1 MAGSRVTKKR
11 GKFVKPPL
19 TSGSSNIDIGD
30 VDRDGG
36 DRTITFRHTTL
47 KTVVGVDD
55 SSNRFTINTDATFDG
70 TANNNSLTIDQA
82 HAMTVAGDITAFATS
97 DKRLKTN
104 VQPIQDPLDKIDKI
118 GGYTFDWIPHE
129 KVHSKVG
136 SDIGVIAQEIEEVL
150 PEVTTT
156 RENGYKA
163 VQYEKI
169 VPLLIES
176 IKEQQKQIKEL
187 QGKVELLEK
196 K

>member
-1 MAGSRVTKKR
+1 MGARVTQNT
-11 GKFVKPPL
+11 GKFAKPAVK
-19 TSGSSNIDIGD
+19 TGASNIDVGNAD
-30 VDRDGG
+30 TDGV
-36 DRTITFRHTTL
+36 DRTITFRHGTL
-47 KTVVGVDD
+47 KTIMGLDD
-55 SSNRFTINTDATFDG
+55 SADKFIINTDAAFDG
-70 TANNNSLTIDQA
+70 TANNNSLTIDTN

-104 VQPIQDPLDKIDKI
+104 VQPIQEPLEKINKI
-118 GGYTFDWIPHE
+118 GGYTFDWIPQE

-136 SDIGVIAQEIEEVL
+136 GDIGVIAQEIEEVM

-156 RENGYKA
+156 RENGFKA